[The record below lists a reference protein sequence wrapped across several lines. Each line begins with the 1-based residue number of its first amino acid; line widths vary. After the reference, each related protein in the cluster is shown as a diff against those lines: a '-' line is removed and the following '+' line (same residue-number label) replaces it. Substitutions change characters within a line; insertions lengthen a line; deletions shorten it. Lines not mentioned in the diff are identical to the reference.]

1 MGHGASGID
10 GHRESALEAHTSKND
25 KRRNERMGITFD
37 RESGDGE

>member
-25 KRRNERMGITFD
+25 KKGGMKE
-37 RESGDGE
+37 